1 MSMFSASKW
10 LPTLTSA
17 SCDGL
22 PCGCPVIRAARSCC
36 IICGRLDSVQNGSTS
51 VSWASS
57 RGDVTFRSSALR
69 SRPLQDGHAIDIVNV
84 MIKLTTISV
93 TTEQHQ
99 QLKEMANSEGIAM
112 WELVD
117 RFLRRE
123 RRRRIGQML
132 TETNANRTSEE
143 RLFEAAVAAA
153 GSGSV
158 RDALR

>member
-1 MSMFSASKW
+1 MPPLAADSDDSGDSLAVGPFV
-10 LPTLTSA
+10 
-17 SCDGL
+17 D
-22 PCGCPVIRAARSCC
+22 RATAVDPRFELSDANAET
-36 IICGRLDSVQNGSTS
+36 GGSDLFTPGGH
-51 VSWASS
+51 V
-57 RGDVTFRSSALR
+57 
-69 SRPLQDGHAIDIVNV
+69 PLQPRHEIGIMDL
-84 MIKLTTISV
+84 MTKLTTISV
-93 TTEQHQ
+93 TTEQHE

-132 TETNANRTSEE
+132 TETNANRTGEE

-153 GSGSV
+153 GSRSV